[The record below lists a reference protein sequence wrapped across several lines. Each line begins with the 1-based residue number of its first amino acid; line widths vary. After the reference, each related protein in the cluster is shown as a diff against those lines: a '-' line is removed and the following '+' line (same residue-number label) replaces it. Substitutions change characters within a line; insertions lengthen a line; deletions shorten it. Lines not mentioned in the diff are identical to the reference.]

1 MNVAF
6 IFRKHITPQQY
17 PREFSEIN
25 DVSPENEHCGDYRV
39 DVDIRFRISLLTLTT
54 RKLSENFISQ
64 VTESLVRVMKTH
76 ISEIEKE
83 RKSEDQ
89 TNIKLLNNT
98 SDKAISSASDTSCED
113 AARQSEHI
121 NTNARTKELG
131 SIAIGSCFVCD
142 PDWCP
147 DYQKRLCNGKRLT

>member
-1 MNVAF
+1 
-6 IFRKHITPQQY
+6 
-17 PREFSEIN
+17 
-25 DVSPENEHCGDYRV
+25 
-39 DVDIRFRISLLTLTT
+39 
-54 RKLSENFISQ
+54 
-64 VTESLVRVMKTH
+64 MKTH

-89 TNIKLLNNT
+89 TNIELLNNT
-98 SDKAISSASDTSCED
+98 SDKAISSSSETLCED

-121 NTNARTKELG
+121 KTNTTMKESG

-147 DYQKRLCNGKRLT
+147 DYKKRLCNGKRLV

>member
-1 MNVAF
+1 M
-6 IFRKHITPQQY
+6 
-17 PREFSEIN
+17 
-25 DVSPENEHCGDYRV
+25 
-39 DVDIRFRISLLTLTT
+39 
-54 RKLSENFISQ
+54 
-64 VTESLVRVMKTH
+64 TEPLVRVMKTH

-89 TNIKLLNNT
+89 ANIELLDNT
-98 SDKAISSASDTSCED
+98 SDKAISSASDTLCED
-113 AARQSEHI
+113 AASQSEHI
-121 NTNARTKELG
+121 NTNARTKEFG

>member
-1 MNVAF
+1 MA
-6 IFRKHITPQQY
+6 
-17 PREFSEIN
+17 
-25 DVSPENEHCGDYRV
+25 
-39 DVDIRFRISLLTLTT
+39 
-54 RKLSENFISQ
+54 
-64 VTESLVRVMKTH
+64 ESLVRVMKTH

-89 TNIKLLNNT
+89 ANIGLLDNT
-98 SDKAISSASDTSCED
+98 SDKAISCASDTLCED
-113 AARQSEHI
+113 VARQPEHI
-121 NTNARTKELG
+121 KTNTTTKEFG